1 MWIGICHILKI
12 SWHRLQ
18 LASVLIDMR
27 SIWLSIW
34 PSCPFLIQLLSQ
46 SCSPFFPSSS
56 KGFTFFSAFIQ
67 CLIVKPSPLPRAL
80 SWICSSQWSTCCP
93 VYLWSLSPTYCPVGF
108 NSIHYQFLEPCIFLS
123 LDSHIPADPFV
134 LLLQCFWGHTNLLL
148 GIYTHSLLYQ
158 ILKRN
163 GYILGNVLTLPV
175 DSSVQ

>member
-18 LASVLIDMR
+18 LASALIDIR

-34 PSCPFLIQLLSQ
+34 PGWPFLIQLCSQ
-46 SCSPFFPSSS
+46 SCSLFFPSSS
-56 KGFTFFSAFIQ
+56 KGFPFFSVFIQ

-80 SWICSSQWSTCCP
+80 SWICSYP
-93 VYLWSLSPTYCPVGF
+93 VVHMLPCFLMVPVTPVLSVGF
-108 NSIHYQFLEPCIFLS
+108 NSIHYQFLELCIFLS
-123 LDSHIPADPFV
+123 LDSHIPVDPFV
-134 LLLQCFWGHTNLLL
+134 LLQCFWGHANLLL
-148 GIYTHSLLYQ
+148 GIHTHSLLHQ